1 MCKNIEKPFEFFD
14 VTADIGFYS
23 YGNTL
28 EQVFENAGLAMFNVI
43 SNTDDI
49 KPVETKEIS
58 VTSEDKISLLYDF
71 LEELLFMHEV
81 EFMLFSQFDVA
92 IKKDGENYKLT
103 AAIDG
108 ENYKLT
114 AAIKG
119 EEINWEIHER
129 GEEVKAI
136 TFHMMDIV
144 KEGNLYKSS
153 VILDL

>member
-1 MCKNIEKPFEFFD
+1 MEKPFEFFD

-23 YGNTL
+23 YGHNL
-28 EQVFENAGLAMFNVI
+28 EEVFENAGLAMFNVI

-49 KPVETKEIS
+49 RPVETKEIS

-81 EFMLFSQFDVA
+81 EFMLFSQFEVA
-92 IKKDGENYKLT
+92 IKKDGENYKL
-103 AAIDG
+103 D
-108 ENYKLT
+108 

-129 GEEVKAI
+129 GEEVK
-136 TFHMMDIV
+136 DEEESKRV
-144 KEGNLYKSS
+144 RRKEKKKGGKRRKEEEKNEEKEKK
-153 VILDL
+153 